1 MCTICNHANR
11 TEIENAVLNISSAE
25 GSLSIENIADHYR
38 ISIDDL
44 KMHAMFHTPMVGAD
58 IFESKDEE
66 KTSLTR
72 KMKLREADMLSSL
85 NAEYLVTLKSMGR
98 RLNKL
103 ASPSQLDEEDED
115 KQFKFSKLLTKPMVE
130 LYLGLGGEIRQ
141 NIKAMADI
149 ERLLNGPEDS
159 TSGGIAALAA
169 AIAGSRNND

>member
-1 MCTICNHANR
+1 MCSICKHSSRAD
-11 TEIENAVLNISSAE
+11 IENAILNMSSAE
-25 GSLSIENIADHYR
+25 GSLSIENIADHYN
-38 ISIDDL
+38 ISVDDL

-85 NAEYLVTLKSMGR
+85 NAEYLVTLKAMGR

-103 ASPSQLDEEDED
+103 AMPSTIDEEDED

-141 NIKAMADI
+141 NVKTLAEI
-149 ERLLNGPEDS
+149 ERMINGPQDN
-159 TSGGIAALAA
+159 TDGGLVALAT
-169 AIAGSRNND
+169 AIAGSRNSD